1 MDIPKIQQAGN
12 LKGKRVIV
20 RVGFNVPIKAH
31 RVDDDFRL
39 KQALPTIEYLK
50 KRGAKI
56 ILISHIGRDQKA
68 TLRPIANYYNRKKNF
83 KVGFIPDIESST
95 TQAMIENMQEGSV
108 MLLEN
113 LRRYPGE
120 VANDTAFAKKLAAL
134 GDVYINDAFS
144 VSHRKHASIVGVPK
158 YLPSYAGL
166 LFQEEVKHLSMAL
179 DPKHPFLFI
188 LGGAKIV
195 TKMPLLKKFIKIADT
210 VFVGGAIANDL
221 FKAKGI
227 EVGKS
232 LVSKS
237 IRGLK
242 QLAEEDRLVLP
253 KDVLV
258 ECGKNG
264 RVRSLEKIGENDVI
278 VDVGEQTRKEYKML
292 LKGKKFV
299 VLNGPVGWY
308 EKGYDKGTKK
318 LLKVLSD
325 LSDLSAGRQ
334 GSRAKVIVGGG
345 DTVALVS
352 KMRLEKKFH
361 FVSTGGG
368 AMLDFLADGKLPGI
382 DALVKNKNN

>member
-299 VLNGPVGWY
+299 VLNGPVG
-308 EKGYDKGTKK
+308 
-318 LLKVLSD
+318 
-325 LSDLSAGRQ
+325 
-334 GSRAKVIVGGG
+334 
-345 DTVALVS
+345 
-352 KMRLEKKFH
+352 
-361 FVSTGGG
+361 
-368 AMLDFLADGKLPGI
+368 
-382 DALVKNKNN
+382 